1 MSLVHQVLR
10 DIDQRDA
17 QAAPLPAGLTAPS
30 TRAAQPML
38 PWVIALL
45 VLVVALLMIV
55 ALQRL
60 PLPADQS
67 PLPAEAVIAAD
78 NKADVRVA
86 DVAPVSSVQAR
97 PESTSDQADSDLSLQ
112 LQNPERAPADKPA
125 RANSIET
132 VTQALRVE
140 QPMVVNDVQ
149 ARPEVT
155 RVIASAGT
163 EAAEQPRVV
172 FDEVANSEDLE
183 QPAPITAD
191 LVVTNNSAHQQNLAL
206 NETSSN
212 NTASR
217 PKTVASVAVTP
228 TNNIYQ
234 QRFRQALDLMQQQ
247 QWQDAQQQ
255 LQPLLQ
261 VDDSVTQ
268 LVRYRSAYL
277 RTLVEQ
283 QLWSDVKALYLQY
296 RQINAISW
304 LSVAAPGLHMA
315 GEYQLALP
323 VYRQLMQRQPQQP
336 SWPMALLYLYRQTNQ
351 PQAAR
356 QLLLQLQQYSGLSQQ
371 QRRWLQQQAKE
382 LTSP

>member
-10 DIDQRDA
+10 EIDQRDA

-30 TRAAQPML
+30 TRAAQPRL
-38 PWVIALL
+38 PWVIGLTVLLAALL
-45 VLVVALLMIV
+45 VIM
-55 ALQRL
+55 ALQKL
-60 PLPADQS
+60 PSQ
-67 PLPAEAVIAAD
+67 AD
-78 NKADVRVA
+78 NTSVPAKMLIVSDTKVDTSAA
-86 DVAPVSSVQAR
+86 DVAQVSAVQTTLEDISA
-97 PESTSDQADSDLSLQ
+97 QAGSDLSLQ
-112 LQNPERAPADKPA
+112 LQNPERASANNPTE
-125 RANSIET
+125 ANSTET
-132 VTQALRVE
+132 VTEALMIE
-140 QPMVVNDVQ
+140 QPVVVNDVQ

-155 RVIASAGT
+155 SVMANA
-163 EAAEQPRVV
+163 EAAEQPRVAA
-172 FDEVANSEDLE
+172 DEVVNSNGAEREL

-191 LVVTNNSAHQQNLAL
+191 LMVNNSTKQQNLAL

-217 PKTVASVAVTP
+217 PKKVASVAITP
-228 TNNIYQ
+228 TSNVNQ
-234 QRFRQALDLMQQQ
+234 QRFRQALELMQQQ

-261 VDDSVTQ
+261 ADDSKQ
-268 LVRYRSAYL
+268 QRARYRSAYL

-283 QLWSDVKALYLQY
+283 RLWSEVKALYLQY
-296 RQINAISW
+296 RHLNTVSW

-323 VYRQLMQRQPQQP
+323 VYRQLMQLQPQQP